1 MDTKK
6 GQMYI
11 GRESETDEP
20 VLLKASSLTTHGV
33 VFGMTGSGKT
43 GLGVNI
49 LEEAALSAIP
59 TLILDPKGDMGN
71 IMLNFPDTTP
81 QDLEPWMDVVKAKRK
96 GKTVAEL
103 ATRESTER
111 KQELASHGIT
121 PERIAR
127 LRDTTD
133 FKIYTPGSSI
143 GIGINV
149 LGSMK
154 APDLD
159 WSVNAETIHDE
170 IEGLVSAIL
179 VLADIK
185 SDPVSGPEHILISRI
200 VETWWRQGKDLDLAT
215 LVGQIPKPPFRK
227 LGVFDLEMF
236 FSEKDRMKLALQLN
250 TLLAS
255 PSMASWLEGEP
266 LDIESMIGGNGKTPC
281 AIIYM
286 AHLNENE
293 RQFVVTLLLSKV
305 VTWMRSRPGT
315 GELGAL
321 VYMDECFGYVP
332 PSAEPPSKKPILTI
346 LKQARAFG
354 VGLLLVT
361 QNPVD
366 IDYKAM
372 SNAGTWIVGRLQTEN
387 DKRRVLEGIRG
398 GLPDLSARISN
409 LQKRQFLMYQAKK
422 STQLFLFRRHSMCY
436 RFGPFTRAQV
446 ADLMAEYKNSTARAP
461 RVEAARD
468 TGAAPAVIPAGP
480 AEVTETAVA
489 IAPTVAAG
497 IGVSY
502 LDPAAP
508 WAKSLD
514 MDPTGTCLAPA
525 AAVTVQLL
533 YDDVR
538 ASVNHTES
546 YEAIIFPLDGMIDVE
561 EVHAV
566 DHDVRDFVAEAPA
579 GASYELGNTKLQN
592 KTFWTSLQADLKN
605 FLVSNRSIEVTKC
618 PPLKLYSRVGEAE
631 EAFAARCREAAD
643 NAADI
648 KIARL
653 RTQYAKRI
661 DRLQNQIS
669 TADARVREME
679 VDSSSRTQSEVLS
692 GIGDLLGA
700 VLGGKFG
707 SSTINK
713 AASRRAA
720 SRKAK
725 ARLATAQEKLDVK
738 QQDLVELEEELED
751 ALVAIADEHDAMAD
765 DREVLEIGLE
775 KTDIHVA
782 EARLVWV
789 PVA

>member
-1 MDTKK
+1 MDSKK

-11 GRESETDEP
+11 GRDDETGEP

-49 LEEAALSAIP
+49 LEEAALNEIP

-81 QDLEPWMDVVKAKRK
+81 QDLEPWMDAAKAKRK
-96 GKTVAEL
+96 GKTLAEL

-111 KQELASHGIT
+111 REELASHGIT
-121 PERIAR
+121 PERIAG
-127 LRDTTD
+127 LRDNTD
-133 FKIYTPGSSI
+133 FRIYTPGSSI

-149 LGSMK
+149 LGSME

-159 WSVNAETIHDE
+159 WSVNAETIRDE

-179 VLADIK
+179 VLAGIK
-185 SDPVSGPEHILISRI
+185 SDPVSGAEHILISMI

-266 LDIESMIGGNGKTPC
+266 LDIESMIGGHGKTPC

-286 AHLNENE
+286 AHLSENE

-354 VGLLLVT
+354 VGLVLVT

-387 DKRRVLEGIRG
+387 DKRRVLDGIRG
-398 GLPDLSARISN
+398 GLPGLGERISN

-422 STQLFLFRRHSMCY
+422 STQVFLFRRHSMCY

-446 ADLMAEYKNSTARAP
+446 TDLMAEYKKSAARAP
-461 RVEAARD
+461 VVETDVD
-468 TGAAPAVIPAGP
+468 TGAAPAAIAADP
-480 AEVTETAVA
+480 AEVPKTTVA

-497 IGVSY
+497 IEVSY

-508 WAKSLD
+508 WAKSLEID
-514 MDPTGTCLAPA
+514 ITGTCLAPA

-533 YDDVR
+533 YDDIR
-538 ASVNHTES
+538 ASVNHTET
-546 YEAIIFPLDGMIDVE
+546 YEAIIFPMDGMIDVE
-561 EVHAV
+561 EVRAV
-566 DHDVRDFVAEAPA
+566 DHDARDFVAEAPA

-605 FLVSNRSIEVTKC
+605 FLVSNRSIEVIKC

-631 EAFAARCREAAD
+631 EAFVARCREAAD
-643 NAADI
+643 DAADI
-648 KIARL
+648 KIAKL
-653 RTQYAKRI
+653 RSQFARRI

-679 VDSSSRTQSEVLS
+679 VDSSSRTQSEVMS

-700 VLGGKFG
+700 VLSGRFG

-713 AASRRAA
+713 AASRRTA

-725 ARLATAQEKLDVK
+725 ARLETAQEKLDAK
-738 QQDLVELEEELED
+738 QRDLVELEEELED

-775 KTDIHVA
+775 KTDIRVA